1 MKKQSWQMPNELIVQ
16 LYGRDYKQ
24 LTKEEKIKEIKW
36 CLDRCYMN
44 MEDEPE
50 KTRYYKKNIND
61 LNIMLFVLSKM

>member
-1 MKKQSWQMPNELIVQ
+1 MKKQSWQMPNELIAQ
-16 LYGRDYKQ
+16 LDGRNYEQ

-50 KTRYYKKNIND
+50 KARYYKKNIKD
-61 LNIMLFVLSKM
+61 LNTMLFVLNEM